1 MRDEDLPNSRQ
12 DVEDDEI
19 AAALRGDDD
28 DVAPESPRLM
38 DEVAALIDDGKTYV
52 EAELAYQKSR
62 MSYAADRG
70 KSAALLAFFALSF
83 VHLALVGIVVGFII
97 ALSPKLTALGATGV
111 VVGVLLVGAA
121 ITVSKLRNHT
131 REISEAFRDEER

>member
-1 MRDEDLPNSRQ
+1 MRDEDLPGSRQ
-12 DVEDDEI
+12 GNEDDEI

-28 DVAPESPRLM
+28 EVAPDTPRLM

-52 EAELAYQKSR
+52 EAELAFQKSR

-83 VHLALVGIVVGFII
+83 VHLALVGIVVGLII
-97 ALSPKLTALGATGV
+97 ALTPKLTALGATGV

-121 ITVSKLRNHT
+121 FFVSKLRSRT
-131 REISEAFRDEER
+131 REIGEAFQDEER